1 MTLIEILFKHVQ
13 KIEPETRWER
23 EGHAFTFP
31 ITSRRIGRVW
41 VVVRQEGE
49 LILVEVGLIEQSEL
63 GDYADCI
70 STRLLEETGVLDE
83 GLYYA
88 ILPPHVIGIKTHL
101 DHYPSGYSH
110 QYIACFNSRYVS
122 IRRSVHRFDGLLNRL
137 LEQCGGD

>member
-1 MTLIEILFKHVQ
+1 MTLIEILFNHV
-13 KIEPETRWER
+13 KKSEPEARWEK

-31 ITSRRIGRVW
+31 ITIPRIGRVW
-41 VVVRQEGE
+41 AVVRQEGG
-49 LILVEVGLIEQSEL
+49 LIFVEVGLIEQSEL

-70 STRLLEETGVLDE
+70 STRLLEETSVSDE

-88 ILPPHVIGIKTHL
+88 ILPPRVISIKTHL
-101 DHYPSGYSH
+101 DHYPSGHSH

-122 IRRSVHRFDGLLNRL
+122 IRRSIDKFDGLIKRL